1 MVAQRALGVRAHDA
15 DRGDEDAER
24 AGAVVAVERGDVEV
38 DAVGAADRERVR
50 QLHRDEHLPPAA
62 QRPGGVEDRARL
74 VGQQVQELGVV
85 LVLQRG
91 VATTDDAERF
101 GLAGER
107 VGAHR
112 GEAGDLDRG
121 DAALADLGGGERQL
135 ANVPAAQV
143 AEPHGLLGGER
154 AVANG
159 GAQAV
164 PGVLAGEDG
173 CCLRAVGLDL
183 V

>member
-1 MVAQRALGVRAHDA
+1 M
-15 DRGDEDAER
+15 
-24 AGAVVAVERGDVEV
+24 AVERGDVEV

-50 QLHRDEHLPPAA
+50 QLHRDEHLPTSA
-62 QRPGGVEDRARL
+62 QRPGGVEDRAGL

-91 VATTDDAERF
+91 VAAADDAERL

-135 ANVPAAQV
+135 ANVPAAQL